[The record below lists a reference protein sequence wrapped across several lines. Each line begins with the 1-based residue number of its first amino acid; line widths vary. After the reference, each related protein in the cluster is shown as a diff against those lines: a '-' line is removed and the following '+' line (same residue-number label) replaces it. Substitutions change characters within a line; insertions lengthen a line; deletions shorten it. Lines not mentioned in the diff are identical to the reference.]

1 MAGNENLT
9 KLLPAKML
17 HNMKTTYA
25 EYTDSQIID
34 ALVERLGYKQVEIAE
49 MFYIAESSVSEVR
62 RSKKRLRKKVR
73 QAMIDLLETQ
83 DNNGI
88 I

>member
-1 MAGNENLT
+1 MT
-9 KLLPAKML
+9 KLIPAKIL
-17 HNMKTTYA
+17 HNMKTTYE

-34 ALVERLGYKQVEIAE
+34 ALVERLGFKQVEIAK
-49 MFYIAESSVSEVR
+49 MYYIAESSVSEVR

-83 DNNGI
+83 DNNDI

>member
-1 MAGNENLT
+1 
-9 KLLPAKML
+9 
-17 HNMKTTYA
+17 MKTTYA